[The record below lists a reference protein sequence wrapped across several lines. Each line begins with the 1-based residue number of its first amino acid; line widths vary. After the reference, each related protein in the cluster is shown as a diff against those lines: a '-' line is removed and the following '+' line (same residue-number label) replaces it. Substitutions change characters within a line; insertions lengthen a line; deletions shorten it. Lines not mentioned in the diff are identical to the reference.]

1 MRVLMAFLLVLAVSS
16 CAKHE
21 NYTLRDANES
31 IMGKYQCTSIVW
43 NGTSVDLNNDGTA
56 SEDIA
61 TEFGCMN
68 FCQIVIETP
77 LYIKEATEIDQYVYF
92 YLEVPMQDIRYNK
105 IDDTY
110 ELQNSIYGNGMNIGF
125 SFIIDSKGSI
135 SFRTNPENDSV
146 LTKEYPNSIDHY
158 EYQFTNA
165 KGISFINP
173 GVIVVNVNSAYYD
186 HLTGEMVYGVTEY
199 RYERSSYSYR

>member
-1 MRVLMAFLLVLAVSS
+1 MTCLLLLAAIS
-16 CAKHE
+16 CAKE
-21 NYTLRDANES
+21 DNSILRDANES
-31 IMGKYQCTSIVW
+31 IMGKYQCTSIIW
-43 NGTSVDLNNDGTA
+43 NGYPVDLNNDGTA

-61 TEFGCMN
+61 TEFDSMG
-68 FCQIVIETP
+68 FCQTVIETP
-77 LYIKEATEIDQYVYF
+77 LRIKEATEVGQYVNF
-92 YLEVPMQDIRYNK
+92 SLEVPMQDIIYNK
-105 IDDTY
+105 IEDTY
-110 ELQNSIYGNGMNIGF
+110 ELQNSNFGNGMNIGF
-125 SFIIDSKGSI
+125 SFIIDSKGNI
-135 SFRTNPENDSV
+135 SLSTNPENNSV
-146 LTKEYPNSIDHY
+146 LTKEYPNSIEHY